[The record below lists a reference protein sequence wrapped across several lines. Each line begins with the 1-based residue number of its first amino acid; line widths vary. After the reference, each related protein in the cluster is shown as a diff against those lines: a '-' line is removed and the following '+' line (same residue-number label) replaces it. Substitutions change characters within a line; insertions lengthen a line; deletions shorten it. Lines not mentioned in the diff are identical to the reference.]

1 LTFQIV
7 KSIKLDSNISRTN
20 LTLLKLHQTLNIK
33 GNLYGL
39 NEPKVMG
46 VINVTPDSFYTSS
59 RQSNIDHILT
69 VTDKMIEDGASF
81 IDLGG
86 YSSRPGAK
94 DITIDEELRRVIPPI
109 EAINREFP
117 ELIVSIDTFRS
128 RVADESVSAGASIIN
143 DISAGDLDD
152 QMVDVVAKHHVPYII
167 MHMKGTPQNMVQ
179 KAEYNDLVKD
189 VVFAL
194 SSKIEL
200 LAEKGIPDIIVD
212 PGFGFAKNIE
222 QNFELL
228 SKLEALS
235 TLERPMLVG
244 LSRKSM
250 IYKTLN
256 IEPEQALNGTTVV
269 NTLALLKGASILRVH
284 DVKEAVEVVK
294 LVNKLNL

>member
-1 LTFQIV
+1 M
-7 KSIKLDSNISRTN
+7 
-20 LTLLKLHQTLNIK
+20 KLHQTLNIK
-33 GNLYGL
+33 GNLYEL

-46 VINVTPDSFYTSS
+46 VINVTPDSFYASS

-69 VTDKMIEDGASF
+69 VADKMIEDGASF
-81 IDLGG
+81 VDLGG

-94 DITIDEELRRVIPPI
+94 DISIDEELARVIPPI

-143 DISAGDLDD
+143 DISAGALDD
-152 QMVDVVAKHHVPYII
+152 LMIDVVAKHHVPYII
-167 MHMKGTPQNMVQ
+167 MHMKGTPQNMVK
-179 KAEYNDLVKD
+179 KAEYDDLVKD

-228 SKLEALS
+228 SKLEVLS
-235 TLERPMLVG
+235 TLERPLLVG